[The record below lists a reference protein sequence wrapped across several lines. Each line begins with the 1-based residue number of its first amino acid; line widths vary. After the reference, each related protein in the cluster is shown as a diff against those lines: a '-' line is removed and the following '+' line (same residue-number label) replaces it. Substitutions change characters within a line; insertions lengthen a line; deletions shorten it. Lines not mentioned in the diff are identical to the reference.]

1 MPIAAMKL
9 HVIPNL
15 PETGVR
21 GKAVF
26 LEAMFLIWAAVPALI
41 VLHDWGHQI
50 MQLLS
55 DRRFH
60 NIEQMAQNI
69 LVSSPA
75 EV

>member
-1 MPIAAMKL
+1 M
-9 HVIPNL
+9 
-15 PETGVR
+15 
-21 GKAVF
+21 
-26 LEAMFLIWAAVPALI
+26 
-41 VLHDWGHQI
+41 VLHDWRHQI
-50 MQLLS
+50 MQLLP